1 MGTNTSSL
9 RFSSPGAATRI
20 VRLHRKQAEEQG
32 GVMQADSGPQVCYW
46 LAKVRCRDAGIN
58 AECLKFTTSDEL
70 VWNMLECLA
79 YTAK

>member
-1 MGTNTSSL
+1 
-9 RFSSPGAATRI
+9 
-20 VRLHRKQAEEQG
+20 
-32 GVMQADSGPQVCYW
+32 MQADSGPQVCYW